1 MVCLK
6 FKLFSNGCF
15 LESSTWQIFHGH
27 YCRYMDRIITTLIF
41 CFMLATAMAIAV
53 GARTIFDLPLLASIL
68 IAGFLLLI
76 FSLTQ
81 GLAMQRKHHARLE
94 AEIDSLAEDVAT
106 ARKGWN
112 AWNSR
117 LKVCEE
123 RVDLLAEDLGSA
135 EDYQART
142 DIAELSALIKDMV
155 EAMGDVD
162 IRLQNHGRLLTSL
175 PSQRPPEAPVAKPV
189 ADPDQ
194 SAADAVEDRNIDA
207 TKLSALRR
215 ALNSNAV
222 SFSYEPVVRM
232 PRRQVWAGFATA
244 NVQVPGE
251 RDQAMLRKVAAE
263 NGLLPCIDLLTFSQ
277 AAKAST
283 IKLPDGEPAP
293 IICQLNLESLLPNPF
308 SDAFEEALETQRDN
322 AQNFILEFPDRAI
335 TSQLAANARD
345 SESTALRARLRR
357 YARWGYSYAL
367 HKNARV
373 GLAADYGML
382 AELGFRY
389 VRISANPLINA
400 LNAIEKGEKTPF
412 DLHPADLAGLA
423 GRYGMKLIIGDL
435 ENEAMVLEALEL
447 NASFAMGY
455 AFETSLARRA
465 S

>member
-1 MVCLK
+1 
-6 FKLFSNGCF
+6 
-15 LESSTWQIFHGH
+15 
-27 YCRYMDRIITTLIF
+27 MDRIIATLIF

-106 ARKGWN
+106 ARKGWT

-142 DIAELSALIKDMV
+142 DIAELSALIKDIV

-175 PSQRPPEAPVAKPV
+175 PSQRPPEPPAAKLL

-277 AAKAST
+277 AAKGST
-283 IKLPDGEPAP
+283 IKLPDGAPAP
-293 IICQLNLESLLPNPF
+293 ILCQLNLESLLPNPF
-308 SDAFEEALETQRDN
+308 SDAFEEALETQRDH

-435 ENEAMVLEALEL
+435 ENESMVLEALEL
-447 NASFAMGY
+447 NASFAMGH

>member
-1 MVCLK
+1 
-6 FKLFSNGCF
+6 
-15 LESSTWQIFHGH
+15 
-27 YCRYMDRIITTLIF
+27 MDRIIAALIF
-41 CFMLATAMAIAV
+41 CFMLATAVAIAV

-94 AEIDSLAEDVAT
+94 AEIDSLAEEVAA
-106 ARKGWN
+106 ARKGWS

-123 RVDLLAEDLGSA
+123 RVDLLAEDLGKA

-142 DIAELSALIKDMV
+142 DIAELSALIKDIV

-175 PSQRPPEAPVAKPV
+175 PSQRPQEPALVKPL

-194 SAADAVEDRNIDA
+194 SAADAIEDRNMDA

-222 SFSYEPVVRM
+222 TFEYQSVVHM
-232 PRRQVWAGFATA
+232 PRRQIWAGFATA
-244 NVQVPGE
+244 KVQVPGE
-251 RDQAMLRKVAAE
+251 RDQVKLRKIAAE
-263 NGLLPCIDLLTFSQ
+263 NGLLPCIDLLTFTQ
-277 AAKAST
+277 AAKGSMVRKAN
-283 IKLPDGEPAP
+283 GETAP
-293 IICQLNLESLLPNPF
+293 VICQLNLESLLPNPF

-322 AQNFILEFPDRAI
+322 AHNIILEFPDRAI
-335 TSQLAANARD
+335 TGQLAANARD

-389 VRISANPLINA
+389 VRISAHPLINA
-400 LNAIEKGEKTPF
+400 LTAIEKGEPTPF
-412 DLHPADLAGLA
+412 DLHPADLAGLV
-423 GRYGMKLIIGDL
+423 GRYGMELVIDDL
-435 ENEAMVLEALEL
+435 ENESMVLEALEL
-447 NASFAMGY
+447 NAAFAMGS
-455 AFETSLARRA
+455 AFAISAARRA

>member
-1 MVCLK
+1 
-6 FKLFSNGCF
+6 
-15 LESSTWQIFHGH
+15 
-27 YCRYMDRIITTLIF
+27 MDRIIATLIF
-41 CFMLATAMAIAV
+41 CFMLATAVAIAV

-106 ARKGWN
+106 ARKGWS

-123 RVDLLAEDLGSA
+123 RVDLLAEDLGKA

-142 DIAELSALIKDMV
+142 DIAELSALIKDIV

-175 PSQRPPEAPVAKPV
+175 PSQRPPEPVAVKPL

-194 SAADAVEDRNIDA
+194 SAADAIEDRNIDA

-222 SFSYEPVVRM
+222 TFEYQPVVRM
-232 PRRQVWAGFATA
+232 PRRQIWAGFATA
-244 NVQVPGE
+244 KVQVPGE
-251 RDQAMLRKVAAE
+251 RDQAKLRKVAAE

-277 AAKAST
+277 AAKGSVVKKADS
-283 IKLPDGEPAP
+283 EAAP
-293 IICQLNLESLLPNPF
+293 VICQLNLESLLPNPF

-322 AQNFILEFPDRAI
+322 AHNIILEFPDRAI

-389 VRISANPLINA
+389 VRISAHPLINA
-400 LNAIEKGEKTPF
+400 LTAIEKGEQTPF

-423 GRYGMKLIIGDL
+423 GRYGMELIIDDL
-435 ENEAMVLEALEL
+435 ENETMVLEALEL
-447 NASFAMGY
+447 NATFAMGY
-455 AFETSLARRA
+455 AFAISPARRA